1 MKNQVI
7 EVLDKEHGKRVIEYW
22 KSKGASTT
30 GYDGVINRKDGNFT
44 RFYGII
50 NCRFGNY
57 DKHEVELYKAEI
69 ITLPEDKPYP
79 RVMEV
84 SSDEKFWCKR
94 VILMEKNGWYLAWNN
109 AETLEDAEKFIAIT
123 AWKYAREIEEDL
135 IVEITLEEIA
145 KLKGVSVDKIRIKD

>member
-22 KSKGASTT
+22 KSRGASTA
-30 GYDGVINRKDGNFT
+30 GYDGAVNREDGHST
-44 RFYGII
+44 RFYGVIAG
-50 NCRFGNY
+50 RFGNY
-57 DKHEVELYKAEI
+57 TKHEVKLHIAEI

-79 RVMEV
+79 KVMEV

-94 VILMEKNGWYLAWNN
+94 VIFMEKNGWYLAWNI
-109 AETLEDAEKFIAIT
+109 AETLEDAEKFIGIN
-123 AWKYAREIEEDL
+123 AWKYAREIEENP

-145 KLKGVSVDKIRIKD
+145 KLKGVSVDQIRIKD